1 MSSVETLPSSRRISE
16 SGKSADG
23 KRLLQFDDVYVSYGP
38 LDVLTGVNLEVF
50 SGEIVCLLGGNAAG
64 KSTTMKAVLGL
75 VRARQGHIRILGDD
89 IARLSTSD
97 IVRLGVGVVPEAR
110 RLFHRMSVLENI
122 MMGAY
127 TRAITPEVETDLER
141 VFELFPRLAERSK
154 QLAGTLSGGEQQM
167 VAFGRALMMRPKL
180 LIMDEPSMG
189 LAPNFVEMTFEVI
202 QQLNRL
208 GTTMFLV
215 EQNAHMALSIADRG
229 YVLALGKIAVTGPA
243 ADLRRNE
250 LVQRAY
256 LGG

>member
-1 MSSVETLPSSRRISE
+1 MQPS
-16 SGKSADG
+16 
-23 KRLLQFDDVYVSYGP
+23 RLLGFEDVYVSYGP
-38 LDVLTGVNLEVF
+38 LDVLMGIQLDVYQ
-50 SGEIVCLLGGNAAG
+50 GEIVCLLGGNAAG

-75 VRARQGHIRILGDD
+75 VRPRRGRVVIMGQDTTD
-89 IARLSTSD
+89 LSTSD
-97 IVRLGVGVVPEAR
+97 IVRSGVGIVPESR
-110 RLFHRMSVLENI
+110 RLFHRMSVIENV

-127 TRAITPEVETDLER
+127 TRSADATIAEDLER
-141 VFELFPRLAERSK
+141 VLELFPRLAERQQ

-167 VAFGRALMMRPKL
+167 VAFGRAMMMRPKL

-189 LAPNFVEMTFEVI
+189 LAPRFVEMTFELI
-202 QQLNRL
+202 QQLNEL

-229 YVLALGKIAVTGPA
+229 YVLALGEVAVTGPA
-243 ADLRRNE
+243 EELRSND